1 MYELLFFF
9 SHILFLICAFTIGS
23 YTALSENIHSERMT
37 WYGPPNFRLKWALA
51 GTIYACWWYLF
62 IEYSK
67 QHSRKLLR
75 TALSYFSVQW
85 WWKRKKNTHTTKQRE
100 KSMSNANRTMFK
112 KMSTENRWHFECF
125 CNENRRHSNTHF
137 FSIKDLNRLKK
148 KKKRPTHIYV
158 SPKTTVQTT
167 ITHRRRQLY
176 PIPSYVIRLIIT
188 IFVGQAIIANDCIN
202 LNIKLTE
209 HTIVTK
215 AKRQRKIP

>member
-1 MYELLFFF
+1 MGLLTFGSNEHLQAQFMRADDIYSLNIRNNTVENFFEPPWAISVF
-9 SHILFLICAFTIGS
+9 SDD
-23 YTALSENIHSERMT
+23 ENE
-37 WYGPPNFRLKWALA
+37 
-51 GTIYACWWYLF
+51 
-62 IEYSK
+62 
-67 QHSRKLLR
+67 
-75 TALSYFSVQW
+75 
-85 WWKRKKNTHTTKQRE
+85 KKTYTTKQRE